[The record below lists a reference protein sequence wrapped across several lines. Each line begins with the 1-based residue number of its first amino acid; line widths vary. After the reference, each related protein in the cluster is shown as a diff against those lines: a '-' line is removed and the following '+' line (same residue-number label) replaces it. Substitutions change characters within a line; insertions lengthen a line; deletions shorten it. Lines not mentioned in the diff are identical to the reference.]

1 MLFVQ
6 PLLAG
11 ARTIMAGNAD
21 FFGVPEFFITN
32 VSCESAGRGNVRV
45 YCSSLRGN
53 ELVPQYSV
61 VMSIVDLM
69 EATAVVR
76 KRAAEIWN
84 ETVMPVPTLEL
95 N

>member
-1 MLFVQ
+1 MS
-6 PLLAG
+6 
-11 ARTIMAGNAD
+11 GNSD
-21 FFGVPEFFITN
+21 FYGTPEFFITN

-69 EATAVVR
+69 EASTLVR